1 MSKLAY
7 LGPEGTFCEAALR
20 LLAPEAEGLPC
31 ANVGAA
37 LDAVRKGEAD
47 GAVVPI
53 ENSLEGGI
61 TQTLDEFAWGEPLL
75 IIGEL
80 LLPVE
85 FSLLVRPGT
94 EIGQI
99 KRLVT
104 HPAAH
109 TQCRGFIERELPGAV
124 VIHASS
130 TAAAA
135 QEVSNPESPYDAAIS
150 PAIAGELYGL
160 EELAS
165 GIGDRAD
172 TVTRFIRVG
181 PPGPLPEP
189 TGADRTSMVAF
200 LRDDHAGAL
209 LEMLSEFAVRGVN
222 LSRIESRPTGDGI
235 GRYFFHFDCEGHVA
249 DARVGEAL
257 SGLHRICGD
266 LRFLGSYPRA
276 DQLSTQIRPGT
287 RDTDFAEAADWLA
300 RMRTGQA

>member
-7 LGPEGTFCEAALR
+7 LGPAGTFCEAALR
-20 LLAPEAEGLPC
+20 VMAPDAEGLPC

-37 LDAVRKGEAD
+37 LDAVRSGEAD
-47 GAVVPI
+47 GAVVPL
-53 ENSLEGGI
+53 ENSLEGAI
-61 TQTLDEFAWGEPLL
+61 TQTLDEFAWGKPLL
-75 IIGEL
+75 IVGEI

-94 EIGQI
+94 ELRQI
-99 KRLVT
+99 KRVT
-104 HPAAH
+104 TFTAAH

-124 VIHASS
+124 FVAAAS

-135 QEVSNPESPYDAAIS
+135 QEVANPESPYDAAIS

-160 EELAS
+160 TEIAS
-165 GIGDRAD
+165 NIGDRHD
-172 TVTRFIRVG
+172 TVTRFVRVS
-181 PPGPLPEP
+181 PPGPIPEP

-200 LRDDHAGAL
+200 LKEDHAGAL
-209 LEMLSEFAVRGVN
+209 LEMLSEFAVRGIN

-235 GRYFFHFDCEGHVA
+235 GSYFFHFDCEGHVA
-249 DARVGEAL
+249 DSRVGEAL

-276 DQLSTQIRPGT
+276 DQVATQIKQGT
-287 RDTDFAEAADWLA
+287 TDPDFAEAANWLG
-300 RMRTGQA
+300 RMRAGQV

>member
-7 LGPEGTFCEAALR
+7 LGPEGTFTEAAVR
-20 LLAPEAEGLPC
+20 ALAPDAERLPC

-37 LDAVRKGEAD
+37 LDAVRSGQAD
-47 GAVVPI
+47 GGVVPL

-61 TQTLDEFAWGEPLL
+61 IQTLDEFAWGEPLL
-75 IIGEL
+75 IVAEY

-94 EIGQI
+94 ELGQI
-99 KRLVT
+99 KRITT
-104 HPAAH
+104 HPAAQ

-124 VIHASS
+124 VILSSS

-135 QEVSNPESPYDAAIS
+135 QEVANPESPYDAAIS
-150 PAIAGELYGL
+150 PAIAGEVYGL
-160 EELAS
+160 EEAAS
-165 GIGDRAD
+165 NIGDRND
-172 TVTRFIRVG
+172 TVTRFVRVA
-181 PPGPLPEP
+181 PPGNVPEP

-200 LRDDHAGAL
+200 LKEDHAGAL
-209 LEMLSEFAVRGVN
+209 LEMLNEFAVRGVN
-222 LSRIESRPTGDGI
+222 LSRIESRPTGRGI
-235 GRYFFHFDCEGHVA
+235 GSYFFHFDCEGHVA

-276 DQLSTQIRPGT
+276 DQVVTQIRPGT
-287 RDTDFAEAADWLA
+287 ADSDFGEAAGWLG
-300 RMRTGQA
+300 RIRSGLV